1 MYLKLSKL
9 KGFND
14 VNDVIDHLLDMKC
27 TGVVNDISG
36 NKVEYELDDLVQVWP
51 NLRTVIELNSIITLQ
66 KAKCKRVSFFN
77 RWKKNGKLDNWENYN
92 VIGFSRSYISQD
104 YHEWRL
110 SFIGLEII
118 IIKPNLL

>member
-51 NLRTVIELNSIITLQ
+51 NLRTVIELNSMMPLK

-92 VIGFSRSYISQD
+92 LIGFSRSYISPD
-104 YHEWRL
+104 YYEWRL
-110 SFIGLEII
+110 SFIGLEVI
-118 IIKPNLL
+118 IIKPSLL